1 MTSKRERII
10 AQLKSSLSGTTGVSN
25 RIYRSRVEPLTNG
38 ESPAIV
44 IEPVTDEP
52 TINSSTYLKID
63 WALRVRIVVIVR
75 GTIPDNVSDPIVE
88 SLFSKVL
95 SDPTVGGL
103 AIDIRPATQS
113 FEILEADQPAGVITC
128 EFEIDY
134 QTSYNSLSTWIII
147 KVVP

>member
-10 AQLKSSLSGTTGVSN
+10 AQLKTSLSGTTGVSD

-52 TINSSTYLKID
+52 TINSSTYLKIN
-63 WALRVRIVVIVR
+63 WSLRIRIVVIVR
-75 GTIPDNVSDPIVE
+75 GTIPDNISDTIVE
-88 SLFSKVL
+88 SLFTKVL
-95 SDPTVGGL
+95 NDPTVGGL

-134 QTSYNSLSTWIII
+134 QTSYNNLST
-147 KVVP
+147 

>member
-1 MTSKRERII
+1 MTSKREQILS
-10 AQLKSSLSGTTGVSN
+10 ALKTTLAGTTGVST
-25 RIYRSRVEPLTNG
+25 RIYRSRIEPITNG

-52 TINSSTYLKID
+52 SIDSSSYLKIN
-63 WALRVRIVVIVR
+63 WRLRIRVVVIVR
-75 GTIPDNVSDPIVE
+75 GTIPDKISDPTVE
-88 SLFSKVL
+88 SLFTKIL
-95 SDPTVGGL
+95 DDPTIGGL
-103 AIDIRPATQS
+103 AIDIRPATQT
-113 FEILEADQPAGVITC
+113 FEVLEADQPAGLITC